1 MSSTTFTLD
10 TFYQTDNPRAF
21 LDLSDQGS
29 GVMLQYLFQEASSYI
44 EYQRVRYGLVDM
56 LSDVGSLW
64 SPVNLLGYFVCLSF
78 SYNLM
83 MSSLISKLYGFN
95 ARFP

>member
-1 MSSTTFTLD
+1 M
-10 TFYQTDNPRAF
+10 
-21 LDLSDQGS
+21 
-29 GVMLQYLFQEASSYI
+29 
-44 EYQRVRYGLVDM
+44 RYGLVNM

-64 SPVNLLGYFVCLSF
+64 SPVNLMGYFVCLSF

-95 ARFP
+95 ARFPQKECKPKKKKKEEKTKEKDKPDSGDDEDLNGQFKEIKKMYK